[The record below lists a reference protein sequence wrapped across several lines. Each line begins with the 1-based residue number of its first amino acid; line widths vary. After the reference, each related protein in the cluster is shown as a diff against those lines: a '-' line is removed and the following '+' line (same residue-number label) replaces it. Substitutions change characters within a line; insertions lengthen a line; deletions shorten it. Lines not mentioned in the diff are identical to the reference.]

1 MAQRAQFTTRL
12 GVIAATVGSAVG
24 LGNVWRFP
32 YEAGVHGGGAFM
44 LIYLLF
50 ILGLGIPV
58 ITAEFIIGRSA
69 KKNVYGAFKTLPGS
83 RIWNL
88 IGLNGILAALI
99 ILSFYSVVAGW
110 TADYIIRS
118 LQGFSSA
125 SNQQELHDQF
135 SDFASSWEAV
145 GFTLLF
151 LALNFFI
158 LRKGVQ
164 KGIER
169 MSNLMMPILF
179 GILLIFAINSLTLPG
194 AEDGLQFLFKPDFT
208 KLTPSVCLGAMGQA
222 FFSLSIGLGCML
234 TYASYFKQDTKL
246 LKNAMTIAGLDTLVA
261 ILSGII
267 IFPAVFSFGQSPAGG
282 PKLVFEVLP
291 EIFRNLPLGQ
301 LWSPLFFFLLLLAS
315 LTSTISMAEIAIAY
329 FCEERKMARSKATA
343 LTIGICAFFGTLCSL
358 SFNPDLN
365 INLFGMSLFD
375 LFDFTSSTICLPIGG
390 IMISLYVGFV
400 MKRHAVEA
408 QLQGVSKIMVS
419 ALLFILRFIAP
430 ICITL
435 IFLSGLG
442 LF

>member
-1 MAQRAQFTTRL
+1 MARRAEFTTRL

-58 ITAEFIIGRSA
+58 ITAEFIIGRAA

-83 RIWNL
+83 RAWNL
-88 IGLNGILAALI
+88 IGLNGILAAII

-110 TADYIIRS
+110 TTDYIIRS
-118 LQGFSSA
+118 LQGFSGA
-125 SNQQELHDQF
+125 ANREQLHEQF
-135 SDFASSWEAV
+135 SDFAGSWKAV
-145 GFTLLF
+145 CFTLVF

-169 MSNLMMPILF
+169 MSNLMMPLLF

-194 AEDGLQFLFKPDFT
+194 AKEGLQFLFKPDFS
-208 KLTPSVCLGAMGQA
+208 KLTPGVCLGAMGQA

-234 TYASYFKQDTKL
+234 TYASYFKQETKL
-246 LKNAMTIAGLDTLVA
+246 LKSAVTIAGLDTLVA
-261 ILSGII
+261 IMSGII

-291 EIFRNLPLGQ
+291 EIFRSLPLGQ
-301 LWSPLFFFLLLLAS
+301 LWSPLFFVLLLLAS

-329 FCEERKMARSKATA
+329 FCEERNMARSKATA

-358 SFNPDLN
+358 SFNPELK
-365 INLFGMSLFD
+365 IKLFGISLFD
-375 LFDFTSSTICLPIGG
+375 LFDFTSSSICLPIGG

-400 MKRHAVEA
+400 MKRRAVEA
-408 QLQGVSKIMVS
+408 QLQGVSKIVVS
-419 ALLFILRFIAP
+419 SLLFILRFIAP

-442 LF
+442 IF